1 MLARRFRLIALWAA
15 SLFLLSAGVAS
26 AVSAPHLEASINP
39 WESIIS
45 YDVVAQVQ
53 PNTDLLIT
61 ETIVYDPGTDEV
73 HRGILRDIPLRDEL
87 SNGDI
92 RTYGVEIESIS
103 RDGADVMYAQSRSD
117 SYISLQIGDPDIPIE
132 GLHTFVISY
141 RVTDALDV
149 IKASDLS
156 ARYPQR

>member
-1 MLARRFRLIALWAA
+1 MLARRHRLIALSAA

-26 AVSAPHLEASINP
+26 AVSAPHAEDSINP
-39 WESIIS
+39 WESIIT

-61 ETIVYDPGTDEV
+61 ETIVYDPGTEEV
-73 HRGILRDIPLRDEL
+73 HRGILRDIPLQDAL

-103 RDGADVMYAQSRSD
+103 RDGADV
-117 SYISLQIGDPDIPIE
+117 
-132 GLHTFVISY
+132 T
-141 RVTDALDV
+141 
-149 IKASDLS
+149 
-156 ARYPQR
+156 